1 MSTSMRFAMLRQ
13 LDRYRIFV
21 SQNDVLLHHRY
32 KQVVD
37 IVFPNTS
44 KERNNRN
51 YDHASVFRES
61 MYVDAYNSLY
71 GMLTNRWKRGCH
83 HIMHGFH
90 IVEIHVNDDSF
101 NVLFNPFLLTP
112 TPSEEELR
120 KFRRNN
126 KHYESRH
133 RQMPSYCDKRVEAQ
147 APT

>member
-1 MSTSMRFAMLRQ
+1 MSKSARFAMLRQ

-21 SQNDVLLHHRY
+21 SHNDAMLHHRY
-32 KQVVD
+32 KQFVD
-37 IVFPNTS
+37 IIFPST
-44 KERNNRN
+44 KDARCTRE
-51 YDHASVFRES
+51 YDHASVFREA
-61 MYVDAYNSLY
+61 MYVNAYNSLY
-71 GMLTNRWKRGCH
+71 GMLTNRWDRGCH

-90 IVEIHVNDDSF
+90 IVEIHINTDEF

-133 RQMPSYCDKRVEAQ
+133 RQMPVYSDKRVEAQ
-147 APT
+147 VRT